1 MFAGVLLSLGVGAAA
16 EPYIDITRED
26 KVFTLNAYVDIERS
40 AAQVWPYL
48 WEFRHMKYYIDDL
61 DRIDSLGGG
70 KDWYMV
76 RLAGNFPFVRAEICN
91 RKWIIEPGKRI
102 GAKATE
108 CNLETV
114 LPLKLISS
122 EGYWRLEPL
131 NESRCR
137 VYYRTIVEVYAAGFE
152 GLYTGIARNDGKRIL
167 KNFKRYVESR

>member
-1 MFAGVLLSLGVGAAA
+1 MLAGVLLSLGVIPAA
-16 EPYIDITRED
+16 EPYIDITRD
-26 KVFTLNAYVDIERS
+26 GRVFTLKAYIDVERS

-48 WEFRHMKYYIDDL
+48 WEFRHMKHYIDDV
-61 DRIDSLGGG
+61 DRIDSLSGG

-76 RLAGNFPFVRAEICN
+76 LLAGDFPFVRAEVCN
-91 RKWIIEPGKRI
+91 RKWIIEQGKSI

-108 CNLETV
+108 CNLETA

-131 NESRCR
+131 TASSCR
-137 VYYRTIVEVYAAGFE
+137 VHYRTIVEVYAAGFE